1 MIPYF
6 DIPWALVAAP
16 GLAVL
21 VAVLLVVT
29 FRKRRRRLAALGQEG
44 IVARL
49 IPSSATRSPTAR
61 MILLSLATIFA
72 GIAFAGPR
80 WGTERAIVR
89 AGGRSEE
96 RRVGKECRSRWC

>member
-1 MIPYF
+1 MMPYF

-16 GLAVL
+16 VLAVV
-21 VAVLLVVT
+21 VAGLLIVT
-29 FRKRRRRLAALGQEG
+29 FRKRRGRLAALGQQG

-49 IPSSATRSPTAR
+49 IPAAATRSPTAR
-61 MILLSLATIFA
+61 IILLSLATIFA

-89 AGGRSEE
+89 AGGADI
-96 RRVGKECRSRWC
+96 VLALDA